1 MSKID
6 WIAAKE
12 ILDRAYKKALQETE
26 LNKKLVPKSSEYK
39 KSLEKNLRKY
49 AEAEKT
55 DLKKYGNETV
65 TEFER
70 FLEIYVK
77 EEIAK

>member
-26 LNKKLVPKSSEYK
+26 LNKKLVPKSPEYK
-39 KSLEKNLRKY
+39 KTLEKNLRKY

-55 DLKKYGNETV
+55 ELKKYGNETV
-65 TEFER
+65 REFER